1 MLAREV
7 MTADVI
13 TVKPDTPV
21 TEIARLLVARHIS
34 AVPVTDAA
42 GRVLGIVSEGDLMR
56 RIETGTEK
64 HRSWWHQL
72 VADNATLSREYLKS
86 HGLKASDIMTSSVA
100 TVNEDTPLGAVAD
113 LLESKR
119 VKRVPVLRDGKL
131 VGVVS
136 RADLLRAYVKNMAP
150 AAAAG
155 AVDDGKLRGEIM
167 RQLAREPWSPLASV
181 NVVVHDGI
189 AEIYGIAERE
199 DQAKA
204 IAVLAAGVPGVK
216 QVQNHVIIS
225 SVPHYAI

>member
-1 MLAREV
+1 
-7 MTADVI
+7 
-13 TVKPDTPV
+13 
-21 TEIARLLVARHIS
+21 
-34 AVPVTDAA
+34 
-42 GRVLGIVSEGDLMR
+42 
-56 RIETGTEK
+56 
-64 HRSWWHQL
+64 

-86 HGLKASDIMTSSVA
+86 HGLKASDIMTASVA

-119 VKRVPVLRDGKL
+119 VKRVPVLREGKL

-136 RADLLRAYVKNMAP
+136 RADLLRAYVKSLAP
-150 AAAAG
+150 AAAQTAIQ
-155 AVDDGKLRGEIM
+155 DDGKLRGEIM

-181 NVVVHDGI
+181 NVVVHDGV

-204 IAVLAAGVPGVK
+204 IAVLAASVPGVK

-225 SVPHYAI
+225 AVPHYAI